1 MRPADYTCSFWRNS
15 GCHACLRCCVASPCV
30 PGPGSCRLHGQD
42 SPGHHRSHSDPSGAP
57 GGTLFETAQIRGFW
71 CIRVCV
77 GTVRYGTEEHT
88 VEKHVES
95 RIWCE
100 VTSFSEI
107 LGANK
112 LRATDPA
119 SPHSGSYCRC
129 RPASPL
135 EEHHL
140 PVEVEDVSRE
150 YPGPDKEGFFQPVT
164 DTAR

>member
-1 MRPADYTCSFWRNS
+1 MADLPWLLQGASRHTVALAARLVVL
-15 GCHACLRCCVASPCV
+15 CHARTIHAAFGATAGAMRACGAAWLVPVCPASVCR
-30 PGPGSCRLHGQD
+30 RLHAQGC
-42 SPGHHRSHSDPSGAP
+42 PGHHRSHSDPSGAP

-140 PVEVEDVSRE
+140 RAS
-150 YPGPDKEGFFQPVT
+150 
-164 DTAR
+164 